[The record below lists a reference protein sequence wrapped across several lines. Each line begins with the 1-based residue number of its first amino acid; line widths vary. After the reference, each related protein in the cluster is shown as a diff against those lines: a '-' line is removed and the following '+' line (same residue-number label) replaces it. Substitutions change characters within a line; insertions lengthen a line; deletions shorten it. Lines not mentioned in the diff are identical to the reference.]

1 MNSDWLDRIKLQNAE
16 ELFDVINRYPQV
28 RLVVFG
34 HIHQEF
40 ERSRRGVRY
49 LGSPSTCVQFIPES
63 ERFSWDKREPG
74 FRLIELYPD
83 GTFETRIE
91 RVAYDRQLDLSAM
104 GD

>member
-1 MNSDWLDRIKLQNAE
+1 MID
-16 ELFDVINRYPQV
+16 RYPQV
-28 RLVVFG
+28 RLDVFG

-49 LGSPSTCVQFIPES
+49 LGTPSTCVQSIPES
-63 ERFSWDKREPG
+63 EKFSLDKLEPG
-74 FRLIELYPD
+74 FRLMKLYPD

-91 RVAYDRQLDLSAM
+91 RVAYDHQLDLSAM